1 MSLILNKKLAV
12 VLKADKDIGTG
23 HLMRVKSLLR
33 HIDGVDFYLFTDS
46 LSTELEAFAT
56 EYKSIIRG
64 KVCEL
69 VSAIKT
75 LSPDLILIDHYFLDY
90 DFEKEL
96 FKDFK
101 IAVIDDLE
109 RRHMCHVLFDQGRD
123 KTELNYKG
131 LVPENTLLCVG
142 YHYNFIKPE
151 FAKIKTTP
159 SQSGKLRVLVNFG
172 GSDPAHACLYTVESI
187 LKAQLYK
194 EYEITVYS
202 GISNPDHDKITELL
216 KDIREIKHFRHCNDI
231 LKEFEKTDLA
241 VGACGG
247 MFVERILARLP
258 AINVEIADNQKGCG
272 NFVKNFNL
280 GVVMS
285 VDELKDEQ
293 ILSKSLENV
302 NRNRSIYAHNCA
314 NVYDSC
320 GLLNVAEVL
329 KKFLDTKGS
338 DSIF

>member
-109 RRHMCHVLFDQGRD
+109 RRHLCHVLFDQGRD

-159 SQSGKLRVLVNFG
+159 SQ
-172 GSDPAHACLYTVESI
+172 
-187 LKAQLYK
+187 
-194 EYEITVYS
+194 YS

>member
-109 RRHMCHVLFDQGRD
+109 RRHLCHVLFDQGRD

-172 GSDPAHACLYTVESI
+172 GS
-187 LKAQLYK
+187 
-194 EYEITVYS
+194 YS

>member
-109 RRHMCHVLFDQGRD
+109 RRHLCHVLFDQGRD

-159 SQSGKLRVLVNFG
+159 SQSGK
-172 GSDPAHACLYTVESI
+172 
-187 LKAQLYK
+187 
-194 EYEITVYS
+194 YS

>member
-1 MSLILNKKLAV
+1 MNKKLAV

-109 RRHMCHVLFDQGRD
+109 RRHLCHVLFDQGRD

-172 GSDPAHACLYTVESI
+172 GSDPAHAW
-187 LKAQLYK
+187 
-194 EYEITVYS
+194 
-202 GISNPDHDKITELL
+202 
-216 KDIREIKHFRHCNDI
+216 DIREIKHFRHCNDI

>member
-1 MSLILNKKLAV
+1 MNKKLAV

-109 RRHMCHVLFDQGRD
+109 RRHLCHVLFDQGRD

-172 GSDPAHACLYTVESI
+172 GSDPAHAL
-187 LKAQLYK
+187 
-194 EYEITVYS
+194 
-202 GISNPDHDKITELL
+202 
-216 KDIREIKHFRHCNDI
+216 FRH
-231 LKEFEKTDLA
+231 LK
-241 VGACGG
+241 
-247 MFVERILARLP
+247 
-258 AINVEIADNQKGCG
+258 
-272 NFVKNFNL
+272 
-280 GVVMS
+280 S
-285 VDELKDEQ
+285 
-293 ILSKSLENV
+293 
-302 NRNRSIYAHNCA
+302 
-314 NVYDSC
+314 
-320 GLLNVAEVL
+320 
-329 KKFLDTKGS
+329 
-338 DSIF
+338 

>member
-109 RRHMCHVLFDQGRD
+109 RRHLCHVLFDQGRD

-231 LKEFEKTDLA
+231 LKEFE
-241 VGACGG
+241 
-247 MFVERILARLP
+247 
-258 AINVEIADNQKGCG
+258 N

>member
-1 MSLILNKKLAV
+1 MNKKLAV

-109 RRHMCHVLFDQGRD
+109 RRHLCHVLFDQGRD

-151 FAKIKTTP
+151 FAKINIQA
-159 SQSGKLRVLVNFG
+159 S
-172 GSDPAHACLYTVESI
+172 
-187 LKAQLYK
+187 
-194 EYEITVYS
+194 
-202 GISNPDHDKITELL
+202 
-216 KDIREIKHFRHCNDI
+216 
-231 LKEFEKTDLA
+231 
-241 VGACGG
+241 
-247 MFVERILARLP
+247 
-258 AINVEIADNQKGCG
+258 
-272 NFVKNFNL
+272 
-280 GVVMS
+280 
-285 VDELKDEQ
+285 Q
-293 ILSKSLENV
+293 ILIMTK
-302 NRNRSIYAHNCA
+302 
-314 NVYDSC
+314 
-320 GLLNVAEVL
+320 LLS
-329 KKFLDTKGS
+329 F
-338 DSIF
+338 

>member
-1 MSLILNKKLAV
+1 MNKKLAV

-109 RRHMCHVLFDQGRD
+109 RRHLCHVLFDQGRD

-172 GSDPAHACLYTVESI
+172 GSDPAHAC
-187 LKAQLYK
+187 
-194 EYEITVYS
+194 
-202 GISNPDHDKITELL
+202 HDKITELL

>member
-109 RRHMCHVLFDQGRD
+109 RRHLCHVLFDQGRD

-159 SQSGKLRVLVNFG
+159 L
-172 GSDPAHACLYTVESI
+172 
-187 LKAQLYK
+187 
-194 EYEITVYS
+194 
-202 GISNPDHDKITELL
+202 
-216 KDIREIKHFRHCNDI
+216 FRH
-231 LKEFEKTDLA
+231 LK
-241 VGACGG
+241 
-247 MFVERILARLP
+247 
-258 AINVEIADNQKGCG
+258 
-272 NFVKNFNL
+272 
-280 GVVMS
+280 S
-285 VDELKDEQ
+285 
-293 ILSKSLENV
+293 
-302 NRNRSIYAHNCA
+302 
-314 NVYDSC
+314 
-320 GLLNVAEVL
+320 
-329 KKFLDTKGS
+329 
-338 DSIF
+338 